1 MLSLVKE
8 TFELRMRRSVVY
20 VNYDF
25 MHSVRTFGVS
35 NLVPRVVVVLSL
47 FCANVIFIFIIK
59 ILLFSL
65 QNVTV
70 K

>member
-1 MLSLVKE
+1 MLSIVKE

-20 VNYDF
+20 VNYDV
-25 MHSVRTFGVS
+25 MRSVRTFGVS
-35 NLVPRVVVVLSL
+35 NLVSRVVVVLSL
-47 FCANVIFIFIIK
+47 SCANVIFIFIIK
-59 ILLFSL
+59 VLLFSL

>member
-1 MLSLVKE
+1 MLSIVKE

-20 VNYDF
+20 VNYDV
-25 MHSVRTFGVS
+25 MRSVRTFGVS
-35 NLVPRVVVVLSL
+35 NLVSRVVVVLSL

-59 ILLFSL
+59 DLLFSL